1 MSGNKLQY
9 KKMSL
14 EELVILSQQNDFKAL
29 EELIKREQKNL
40 FAAFT

>member
-14 EELVILSQQNDFKAL
+14 EELIVLSQNNDFKAL
-29 EELIKREQKNL
+29 ED
-40 FAAFT
+40 